1 LLREPA
7 PGATTIARMPIY
19 EFRCE
24 ECGAEFEELVKAGS
38 NATACPSCGSKRV
51 KRTFSAQAAP
61 FGLVKTPG
69 EARKQE
75 RRNAQ
80 LRQATKSRFKQAR
93 QRAREQRRSGSGG
106 TS

>member
-1 LLREPA
+1 
-7 PGATTIARMPIY
+7 MPIY

-24 ECGAEFEELVKAGS
+24 ECGAEFEELIKAGGE
-38 NATACPSCGSKRV
+38 APACLSCGSMRV

-61 FGLVKTPG
+61 FSLVKTPG
-69 EARKQE
+69 GARKQE

-80 LRQATKSRFKQAR
+80 LRETSKRRFKQAR
-93 QRAREQRRSGSGG
+93 QLAREQRRSGSGG

>member
-1 LLREPA
+1 
-7 PGATTIARMPIY
+7 MPIY

-24 ECGAEFEELVKAGS
+24 ECGVEFEELVKAQGK
-38 NATACPSCGSKRV
+38 ATVCPSCGSNRV

-69 EARKQE
+69 AARKQE

-80 LRQATKSRFKQAR
+80 LREATKSRFKEAR
-93 QRAREQRRSGSGG
+93 QRAREQRRSGLGG